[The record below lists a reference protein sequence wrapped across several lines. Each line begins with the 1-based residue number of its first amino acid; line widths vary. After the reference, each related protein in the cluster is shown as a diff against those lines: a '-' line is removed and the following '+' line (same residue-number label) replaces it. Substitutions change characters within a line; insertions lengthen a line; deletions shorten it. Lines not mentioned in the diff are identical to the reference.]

1 MGKMSRTKDKCVN
14 IQYKY
19 KVFFSLAKVMKSKLA
34 STTTFCLQKIKKNKG
49 NGLLTQ
55 EITELP
61 SEMQPLLGHLPLEQH
76 RQCLYQSKQEETS
89 HLNL

>member
-1 MGKMSRTKDKCVN
+1 
-14 IQYKY
+14 
-19 KVFFSLAKVMKSKLA
+19 MKIKLA
-34 STTTFCLQKIKKNKG
+34 STTTLYLQEIKKNKW

-61 SEMQPLLGHLPLEQH
+61 SETQPLLGHPPLEQH
-76 RQCLYQSKQEETS
+76 RQCLYQSKQEEMP

>member
-1 MGKMSRTKDKCVN
+1 
-14 IQYKY
+14 
-19 KVFFSLAKVMKSKLA
+19 MKIKLT
-34 STTTFCLQKIKKNKG
+34 STTTLDLQEIKKNKG

-61 SEMQPLLGHLPLEQH
+61 FEMQPLLGHPPLEQH

-89 HLNL
+89 RLNL